1 MADHIFRPS
10 FATKQKPKQKRVQE
24 GSEACVGR
32 QKRLKASRSGSTAR
46 SVGTDLPTKL
56 RQGLQQF
63 FQSVSKKPVAS
74 QTSKTESKINK
85 LVDFYATKE
94 NGEQMLNMRLRG
106 KYGRDLSSLK
116 MQTVPKYEGKGPP
129 AGAAA
134 LTNHKPSFLFLDST
148 STSPNSNAQQQTN
161 TELQQKQSSKQR
173 DQKQQKGNRPGL
185 NSKFKAF
192 YAEHH
197 ISVTGT
203 SFDGASSYTRPDPVT
218 TFDAA
223 LSIFPANLGIVQKL
237 QAAGF
242 TAPSPIQ
249 VITPLSPLPLSPLPS
264 TSYFR
269 IICVLSADPRP

>member
-10 FATKQKPKQKRVQE
+10 FATKQKPKQKRAQE
-24 GSEACVGR
+24 GSDTCVGK

-56 RQGLQQF
+56 RQGLQRF

-85 LVDFYATKE
+85 LVEFYATKE

-116 MQTVPKYEGKGPP
+116 MQTAPKYQGKGPP

-134 LTNHKPSFLFLDST
+134 ALTKNKPSFLFLDST
-148 STSPNSNAQQQTN
+148 STSPNLNAQQQTN
-161 TELQQKQSSKQR
+161 MKLQQKQSSKQR

-223 LSIFPANLGIVQKL
+223 LSIFPENLGIVQKL

-249 VITPLSPLPLSPLPS
+249 VTTPLPHPPS